1 MAQNPYKTTVN
12 SFSFKSDPALV
23 YMKYVHIVQVKEL
36 FLSACEWKN
45 NAISYQFRTVL
56 HVLWLKLL
64 NLLISHL
71 SYKISALVQD

>member
-36 FLSACEWKN
+36 FLSACE
-45 NAISYQFRTVL
+45 
-56 HVLWLKLL
+56 
-64 NLLISHL
+64 
-71 SYKISALVQD
+71 